1 MMIIVP
7 DTKTL
12 SINPRYC
19 PVAPLYMAYESAYSI
34 LSRFALYNVIQGA
47 ALVKIFAPSKS
58 EGNGKRSRFPN
69 LAHIAAVNPVAIH
82 ECFTL
87 DRAQQ
92 DALFLV
98 PSTVPSNDHIAAT
111 LRVCPVCMV
120 RGMHYSLFQ
129 YLLIKQCP
137 IHQVELSQACQT
149 CGGAMDYSLN
159 SRLFREPYGCNHCGH
174 LLRLKGS
181 QSGRSYLNK
190 SGLNR
195 LILAHRIFER
205 GRDRQV
211 FFDINQPTNIYFD
224 NAAQFSSAITDF
236 AVHQR
241 ALFNEVQTRAASG
254 QGDKNVGFYRVSN
267 ISRCSPVKR
276 SVIELTVKDLVP
288 ILKCIFRKIRKRFLP
303 EIKLSKQKL
312 AGIWRSIEECEVPRQ
327 GYQLVGYLDWLCF
340 WYGVQTPSDLCS
352 KARSC
357 VNRKLGAW
365 LESKRTHEVFA
376 SLKGERER
384 NWLMTKILAHE
395 IIFFMTRQIR
405 RLSESDLTCSRAN
418 PSQVVYR
425 RWVGPAAWALII
437 LPQQAACEFHF
448 TARSVFAELGRWK
461 VSKPAQRETYASLS
475 Q

>member
-1 MMIIVP
+1 MIIVP
-7 DTKTL
+7 DPRTL
-12 SINPRYC
+12 NINPRYC
-19 PVAPLYMAYESAYSI
+19 PVAPLYMAYESAYSL
-34 LSRFALYNVIQGA
+34 LSRFSLYNVIHGD
-47 ALVKIFAPSKS
+47 ALVKIFAPPKDRA
-58 EGNGKRSRFPN
+58 NGKRSRFPN
-69 LAHIAAVNPVAIH
+69 LAHSASLSPVAIQ

-87 DRAQQ
+87 DTAQQ

-98 PSTVPSNDHIAAT
+98 PSAVPSIDHIAT
-111 LRVCPVCMV
+111 NLRVCPMCMV
-120 RGMHYSLFQ
+120 RGVHYSLFQ
-129 YLLIKQCP
+129 YLLVNQCP

-181 QSGRSYLNK
+181 QSGRSYLNR

-211 FFDINQPTNIYFD
+211 FFDINQPSNIYFD

-241 ALFNEVQTRAASG
+241 ALFNEVQARAASG
-254 QGDKNVGFYRVSN
+254 QSDKKVGFYRTSN
-267 ISRCSPVKR
+267 ISRCSPVK
-276 SVIELTVKDLVP
+276 SSGIELTVKDLVP

-303 EIKLSKQKL
+303 EVKLSKKIL
-312 AGIWRSIEECEVPRQ
+312 AGIWRSIEECDVPKQ

-340 WYGVQTPSDLCS
+340 WYGVQAPSDLCA
-352 KARSC
+352 KARSS

-365 LESKRTHEVFA
+365 LESKRAHEVFA

-395 IIFFMTRQIR
+395 IIFFMTRQTR
-405 RLSESDLTCSRAN
+405 RLSESDLTCCRTD
-418 PSQVVYR
+418 PSKVVYR
-425 RWVGPAAWALII
+425 RWLEPAAWALIV
-437 LPQQAACEFHF
+437 LPLQAACEFHF
-448 TARSVFAELGRWK
+448 TARSVFAELGRSK

>member
-1 MMIIVP
+1 
-7 DTKTL
+7 
-12 SINPRYC
+12 
-19 PVAPLYMAYESAYSI
+19 MAYESAYSI

-69 LAHIAAVNPVAIH
+69 LAHIAAVSPVAIH

-98 PSTVPSNDHIAAT
+98 PSAVPSNDHIAAT

-241 ALFNEVQTRAASG
+241 ALFNEVQARAASG

-384 NWLMTKILAHE
+384 NWLMAKILAHE

-405 RLSESDLTCSRAN
+405 RLSQSDLTISRAN